1 MFFRLKK
8 KRTDEEIQKLQAQAE
23 MRRKSAQEWI
33 PIRDVKNGVIYR
45 RDGVLTAV
53 IEVRPVNISL
63 LSENEKKRVIS
74 ALHEVLNGL
83 REPVQWLSIGRAVD
97 LDGYTASLE
106 RKAQETEDFMRKQLL
121 KGYIRQ
127 AAEMAS
133 GGDTLERKFYVLI
146 SQKTG
151 KYAEDEL
158 LNRARELAGNMSSAG
173 LQAEVCGDRQIV
185 ELLFTFFQPARSAYE
200 RAPDCTGP
208 YMPPILKGEGF

>member
-1 MFFRLKK
+1 MFFKLKRK
-8 KRTDEEIQKLQAQAE
+8 KTGEVERKQHGQAE

-33 PIRDVKNGVIYR
+33 PIKDVKNCIIYR

-53 IEVRPVNISL
+53 IEVRPINISL

-83 REPVQWLSIGRAVD
+83 QEPVQWLSIGRAVD

-106 RKAQETEDFMRKQLL
+106 RKSQETQDFVRKQLL

-146 SQKTG
+146 SQKAG

-158 LNRARELAGNMSSAG
+158 LNRARELAGNISSAG
-173 LQAEVCGDRQIV
+173 LSAEVCSDRQIV

-208 YMPPILKGEGF
+208 YMPPILKREGF